1 MAEFYDAQ
9 LGSLSHTLFN
19 TALVAYLV
27 SMVGYFFRMAYTRV
41 AADGSS
47 VSTTVGRRIGQAATA
62 LALAGAAVH
71 LASIVLRGVA
81 ADRVPWAN
89 MYEYSSALALLA
101 VLVGLV
107 VLQRRL
113 GLGHLMGFVLALS
126 IVTMAIGLMLYTDP
140 GPVVPSLQSYWIQI
154 HVTAAMVASSIFMV
168 AFAATALYLVK
179 DTAERRVA
187 ARSGSVYGGSTVG
200 AASVTSE
207 ADGQPDDRLDGDA
220 DEARYASP
228 LAQRQVLSP
237 VLFPLVPF
245 AVVLAFVLVVWR
257 APVAALLAASV
268 AALVGILTWY
278 AVPHLPPAATLDT
291 VAYRTVAFGFPIW
304 TFAVIAGA
312 IWAEE
317 AWGRFWGWDP
327 KETGSFFTWVLYA
340 GYLHARATHGWRGR
354 RAAWIGVLAF
364 VALMVTYYAV
374 NLFVVG
380 LHSYAGV

>member
-9 LGSLSHTLFN
+9 LGSVSHTLFN
-19 TALVAYLV
+19 TALVAYLLG
-27 SMVGYFFRMAYTRV
+27 MVGYFFRMAYTQV
-41 AADGSS
+41 ASDGSS
-47 VSTTVGRRIGQAATA
+47 TSTALGRRIGLVATA
-62 LALAGAAVH
+62 LTVTGAGVHAVSIVTRG
-71 LASIVLRGVA
+71 LAS
-81 ADRVPWAN
+81 DRVPWAN
-89 MYEYSSALALLA
+89 MYEYSSMLALFA
-101 VLVGLV
+101 VVVGLV
-107 VLQRRL
+107 VVQRRL

-126 IVTMAIGLMLYTDP
+126 IVTMAIALMLHTEP

-168 AFAATALYLVK
+168 AFAATSLYLVK

-187 ARSGSVYGGSTVG
+187 ARSGAGYGGSTVG
-200 AASVTSE
+200 AASVTPP
-207 ADGQPDDRLDGDA
+207 DTGQPEDRLDGDE
-220 DEARYASP
+220 DQARYASP
-228 LAQRQVLSP
+228 LAQREVLSP
-237 VLFPLVPF
+237 VLFPVVPF
-245 AVVLAFVLVVWR
+245 GVVFVFVMIVWR
-257 APVAALLAASV
+257 APIAALLAASV
-268 AALVGILTWY
+268 AALIGILTWY

-291 VAYRTVAFGFPIW
+291 LAYRTVAFGFPIW